1 MWLQILIGIFLI
13 LHGMVHWV
21 YAAPQDK
28 AADAKAFS
36 VLTGRW
42 LVKKGGLDQSIALK
56 LGIALMILATV
67 GFAVSGIGV
76 LTSQDWWG
84 IPAIAT
90 AAVSTLFLALYWD
103 KMMTIG
109 VVLNIGIIMLA
120 LFWNFQAN

>member
-28 AADAKAFS
+28 AAEAKPFS

-42 LVKKGGLDQSIALK
+42 LVKKAGLNQSVTFK

-67 GFAVSGIGV
+67 GFALSGIA
-76 LTSQDWWG
+76 LLSSQEWWG
-84 IPAIAT
+84 IPAIPT
-90 AAVSTLFLALYWD
+90 AAVSLAFLALYWD
-103 KMMTIG
+103 KWMFGGIL
-109 VVLNIGIIMLA
+109 LNIGIIVLA
-120 LFWNFQAN
+120 LLWEF